1 MTARENEP
9 LTAVEPNEPDVFDVL
24 LPAALHWPLLVLG
37 PLVAG
42 VLAFAA
48 TFVIAQTFTSRAV
61 FLPPQQQQSTAA
73 SALAQLGALSGLA
86 GISSLAGAKN
96 PTEQYVALL
105 QSATI
110 SDRMVDRFD
119 LMKVYDVDY
128 RFRAREELAKNV
140 RFVVGKKDG
149 LVSVEVEDELP
160 QRASDMANQYVDELR
175 RVTGELAITEAQQRR
190 LFFESQLT
198 QTRDRL
204 TAAQQSLSSSGFSQ
218 GALRADARASA
229 EGYARL
235 RAEVTSAEVRLQTLR
250 RNLADST
257 PEVQQAVTALGT
269 LRSQLVRLEQTA
281 DLSGGPDYITKY
293 REFKY
298 QETLFD
304 LFARQYE
311 LARVDESR
319 EGSLIQVV
327 DAAMPAE
334 WKTRPKRAVIAIVA
348 ALATLLLLFGFVQ
361 LRHWWRE
368 AAMDPERAAKVAR
381 IRAAFRRS

>member
-1 MTARENEP
+1 MARENEP
-9 LTAVEPNEPDVFDVL
+9 AIEVEPSEPDVFDVL
-24 LPAALHWPLLVLG
+24 LPAAQHWRLLIFG
-37 PLVAG
+37 PLIGG
-42 VLAFAA
+42 VVAFAA
-48 TFVIAQTFTSRAV
+48 TFAVSETFASRAM

-86 GISSLAGAKN
+86 GISSLAGTKN

-110 SDRMVDRFD
+110 SDRMVDRFG

-149 LVSVEVEDELP
+149 LVSIEVEDESP

-190 LFFESQLT
+190 LFFENQLT
-198 QTRDRL
+198 QTKDRL

-229 EGYARL
+229 EGYAKL

-257 PEVQQAVTALGT
+257 PEVQQAVTALST
-269 LRSQLVRLEQTA
+269 LRSQLGRLEQTA

-298 QETLFD
+298 QETLFE

-327 DAAMPAE
+327 DAAKPAE
-334 WKTRPKRAVIAIVA
+334 WKSRPKRAVIAAVA

-381 IRAAFRRS
+381 IRAALRRE